1 MSEKPAWV
9 PTIQECIKLYLDEMT
24 TRALAKST
32 QKIYSLRLSVLEKYL
47 DSKSISL
54 IDNLTADVLK
64 RFFQDKR
71 DRGIKPH
78 TVASEMK
85 FVRAWLNYLLE
96 VEVISQ
102 SPFEKIVIPRLPK
115 LQKKCY
121 TIEEIRKMLSVA
133 DDREQ
138 LVILFLVDTGVRS
151 TEFCN
156 INVGDI
162 DVASGTVSVRQG
174 KGAKDRTTFI
184 GAQTRKHLIRYW
196 RKYGKPDA
204 NQPLVRSQKT
214 LDSRLTKS
222 GMRSIVKEIGEKAGI
237 DGCNVK
243 KFRRTFA
250 QWSLANDMDLRS
262 IQLLLGHSDIK
273 TTIEYL
279 GDNVADLKRKH
290 DRFGPIDHISGASAR

>member
-1 MSEKPAWV
+1 MSEKPAWM
-9 PTIQECIKLYLDEMT
+9 PTIQECAKLYLDEMK

-32 QKIYSLRLSVLEKYL
+32 LKIYSLRLGVLERYL
-47 DSKSISL
+47 DAKSIKL
-54 IDNLTADVLK
+54 IDKVTTDVLK

-71 DRGIKPH
+71 DRGIRPH
-78 TVASEMK
+78 TIASEMK

-96 VEVISQ
+96 IEVISQ
-102 SPFEKIVIPRLPK
+102 SPFDKIVIPRLPK

-121 TIEEIRKMLSVA
+121 TIEEIKKMLSVA

-138 LVILFLVDTGVRS
+138 LVILLLVDTGVRS

-156 INVGDI
+156 INAGDI
-162 DVASGTVSVRQG
+162 DLANGTVTVRQG

-196 RKYGKPDA
+196 RKHGKPDA
-204 NQPLVRSQKT
+204 GEPLVKSQRT
-214 LDSRLTKS
+214 RDGRLTKS
-222 GMRSIVKEIGEKAGI
+222 GMRSIVKSISEKAGI
-237 DGCNVK
+237 EGCNVK

-262 IQLLLGHSDIK
+262 IQLLMGHSDIK
-273 TTIEYL
+273 TTVEYL
-279 GDNVADLKRKH
+279 GDNVHDLKRKH
-290 DRFGPIDHISGASAR
+290 DKFGPIDHSGI